1 MIDFCN
7 LEKYRENNR
16 IEAKKALGGLP
27 KSIWETYSAFANTHG
42 GIILLGVEEWADK
55 SLHTVDLPDP
65 DRLIK
70 EFWDIVNNPN
80 KTSVNVLSSKD
91 VFVQEVDGDHIVV
104 INVPRAERS
113 YKPVYVDGNP
123 LCTYRR
129 NGEGDYRCTK
139 EEYQAMV
146 RDASVKTQD
155 MLILNEMDMPV
166 FNKESIR
173 SYRQRMR
180 LSRPSHVWEALEDE
194 DFLLKLGA
202 VGIGSDGKKH
212 PTSAGLLM
220 FGNEYDIVREFNAYF
235 LDYQEQYDADTRWTD
250 RIISSSGDW
259 SGNVYDF
266 YFRVYN
272 KLIQDI
278 KVPFK
283 MDGGTRI
290 DDKDALAAMLPWLQD
305 EYGNASQPY
314 SFARKPK
321 KALTD
326 ARATIAACI
335 GAEPEE
341 IYFTSGGTESD
352 NWAIKGLIEPND
364 KHQTITSQIEHHAV
378 LNACNALER
387 LGYPV
392 VYLPVDSQGVVLS
405 DSLSK
410 AITEKTKLV
419 SVMMV
424 NNEIGTIEPIKELAT
439 IAHTHNVLFHTDAVQ
454 AVGHI
459 PIDVNELGIDMLSS
473 SAHKFNGPK
482 GIGFLYIRKGTQIRP
497 LADGGAQEFH
507 MRAGTENIASIVG
520 MAVAL
525 KKNCRTMQ
533 ETSTKLQ
540 AMDHAFIDVLHEANV
555 DFIRN
560 GSVSKSPGI
569 ISVSI
574 RNISGEMLL
583 HRLDLKGISIST
595 GSACDSVNTQ
605 VSHVIK
611 AIGVPSAYAQGTIRI
626 SFGHDNQIEDAVE
639 IAHAIAKILQT

>member
-1 MIDFCN
+1 MIDFSKI
-7 LEKYRENNR
+7 EQYRENNR

-70 EFWDIVNNPN
+70 EFWDIANNPN

-91 VFVQEVDGDHIVV
+91 VFVQEVDGNHIVV

-146 RDASVKTQD
+146 RDASVRTQD
-155 MLILNEMDMPV
+155 MLILSEMDLTV

-180 LSRPSHVWEALEDE
+180 LSRPGHVWEALEDE

-283 MDGGTRI
+283 MDGGTRV
-290 DDKDALAAMLPWLQD
+290 DDTPVHQALREALANCLVHADYYGRQGLVIIKKRDSITMANPGGFRIEVDAAKSGGVSDPRNGTMLKMFNLIDIGERSGSGIPLIFGAWREQGWVVPAVTEQLEPERTILTLPFEKIGD
-305 EYGNASQPY
+305 KKSAIKIGDKKSAINAKMKETIIAY
-314 SFARKPK
+314 
-321 KALTD
+321 LTD
-326 ARATIAACI
+326 NPEAKASSIAEYI
-335 GAEPEE
+335 GLKPSR
-341 IYFTSGGTESD
+341 TRD
-352 NWAIKGLIEPND
+352 
-364 KHQTITSQIEHHAV
+364 
-378 LNACNALER
+378 
-387 LGYPV
+387 
-392 VYLPVDSQGVVLS
+392 YL
-405 DSLSK
+405 
-410 AITEKTKLV
+410 
-419 SVMMV
+419 
-424 NNEIGTIEPIKELAT
+424 
-439 IAHTHNVLFHTDAVQ
+439 
-454 AVGHI
+454 
-459 PIDVNELGIDMLSS
+459 NELIAEGI
-473 SAHKFNGPK
+473 
-482 GIGFLYIRKGTQIRP
+482 
-497 LADGGAQEFH
+497 
-507 MRAGTENIASIVG
+507 V
-520 MAVAL
+520 VAEGSNRNRTYRL
-525 KKNCRTMQ
+525 K
-533 ETSTKLQ
+533 
-540 AMDHAFIDVLHEANV
+540 A
-555 DFIRN
+555 
-560 GSVSKSPGI
+560 
-569 ISVSI
+569 
-574 RNISGEMLL
+574 
-583 HRLDLKGISIST
+583 
-595 GSACDSVNTQ
+595 
-605 VSHVIK
+605 
-611 AIGVPSAYAQGTIRI
+611 
-626 SFGHDNQIEDAVE
+626 
-639 IAHAIAKILQT
+639 